1 MMGAGVVNKRSPLR
15 WVRKFSV
22 GIALLAVSTASFAT
36 VSLLPDWQISGSNT
50 LRGGHYSATSDASS
64 GPYPFEGDLYFNE
77 FNVYLNKQNSR
88 YDSFRGEISGVYNLN
103 DNYRAARFGVVP
115 ERLSLVRENGGSAL
129 PYRLELG
136 DHFAYY
142 SYLTL
147 QRSLKGAQVEFQ
159 PASKIAGRR
168 HSIQIT
174 SGANDSSWRGLSLQE
189 DHSTGASW
197 LMQDEKLGSVS
208 INFVHNS
215 RDSSTASGTADRSQN
230 VLSIAG
236 ERQLAVG
243 DHSLT
248 VEAEAAHFSG
258 DHNGLTG
265 AASGQDKADNGYFLQ
280 LSGRSN
286 SLPWDYQLR
295 FDRYGQDFQ
304 PRGAVVT
311 ADRRSMELR
320 SGWMHSSGV
329 RIRGRLQHFEDGFE
343 TINETRTRTYGAN
356 LSGPLLRSIAP
367 DLNGN
372 LDAFIQNIDNQ
383 TGTTDTLTHNL
394 NMSVT
399 KPLVNDWTGR
409 ATLFLQNLKDDGLVN
424 ADLFT
429 RQIRVNADHS
439 IEIGGFTGII
449 TPGFEVRYLRKG
461 LSHSNDIN
469 PTLAVS
475 LNRGPHTVRMDY
487 SSRLQNRSFTTSGAD
502 IDTHTLNLDYHY
514 TRRQHIFGLETN
526 LFNREPTP
534 GESTEAYRLSAYW
547 TYSFDRP
554 PVNLAGRNISSLGIG
569 APTSGPIEATIAGLA
584 PGSGKQQVDA
594 ALLAAGIAGGVN
606 QGGYQVFEYPLYRDL
621 FRRQRLA
628 LQFEQGLLARSALV
642 VDFDDVGDRNSVL
655 QTFEQIRQML
665 IRELGSPTRTYEEG
679 EFGPAFVA
687 DVNSQRLT
695 RIVEWV
701 VPTGVIRFGIPRRL
715 DGQVRMEIQHAV
727 RFSQSGETLW
737 SVEGVR

>member
-1 MMGAGVVNKRSPLR
+1 MMGMDGATGRLFSRQWRLPGLAILLLVVS
-15 WVRKFSV
+15 
-22 GIALLAVSTASFAT
+22 ASSAAT
-36 VSLLPDWQISGSNT
+36 VSILPDWQISGSNT
-50 LRGGHYSATSDASS
+50 LRGGHYGATSDATS

-77 FNVYLNKQNSR
+77 FNVYLNKRNSR
-88 YDSFRGEISGVYNLN
+88 YDTFRGEISGAYNLN
-103 DNYRAARFGVVP
+103 DDYRADRFGIVP
-115 ERLSLVRENGGSAL
+115 ERLSLVRENGDNAL

-197 LMQDEKLGSVS
+197 LMQDETLGSMS

-215 RDSSTASGTADRSQN
+215 RDASTTAATADRSQN

-236 ERQLAVG
+236 ERQLAIG
-243 DHSLT
+243 DHSLS

-258 DHNGLTG
+258 DHNGLAG
-265 AASGQDKADNGYFLQ
+265 AASGQDKSDNGYFLQ

-311 ADRRSMELR
+311 ADRRSAELR

-343 TINETRTRTYGAN
+343 TLNELRTRTYGAT
-356 LSGPLLRSIAP
+356 LSGPLLRGFTA

-372 LDAFIQNIDNQ
+372 IDAFVQNIDNE

-399 KPLVNDWTGR
+399 KPLPNDWTGR
-409 ATLFLQNLKDDGLVN
+409 ATVFLQNLNDDGLVN

-429 RQIRVNADHS
+429 RQISVNADHR
-439 IEIGGFTGII
+439 IQIGGFEGII
-449 TPGFEVRYLRKG
+449 TPGFEVRTLRKG
-461 LSHSNDIN
+461 FSHSTDIN
-469 PTLAVS
+469 PTLALSVS
-475 LNRGPHTVRMDY
+475 QGPHALRMDY
-487 SSRLQNRSFTTSGAD
+487 SSRMQNRSFSVSGAD
-502 IDTHTLNLDYHY
+502 IDTHTVNVDYRY
-514 TRRQHIFGLETN
+514 TRRQHIFGVETN
-526 LFNREPTP
+526 MFNREPTP
-534 GESTEAYRLSAYW
+534 GESTEAYRISAYW

-554 PVNLAGRNISSLGIG
+554 AVTLAARNIDAIGLSSVSR
-569 APTSGPIEATIAGLA
+569 PVEVTITGLA
-584 PGSGKQQVDA
+584 PGRSVEAVDA
-594 ALLAAGIAGGVN
+594 ALAEAGVAGGVN
-606 QGGYQVFEYPLYRDL
+606 QAGYRVYEYPLFRDV

-628 LQFEQGLLARSALV
+628 LQFDQGLLARSALII
-642 VDFDDVGDRNSVL
+642 DFDDVGDRNSVL
-655 QTFEQIRQML
+655 QTFEQVRQML
-665 IRELGSPTRTYEEG
+665 IRDLGNPSRTYEEG
-679 EFGPAFVA
+679 EFSASLA
-687 DVNSQRLT
+687 QDLNAQRLT
-695 RIVEWV
+695 RIVEWS
-701 VPTGVIRFGIPRRL
+701 VPGGVIRFGIPRRL
-715 DGQVRMEIQHAV
+715 DGQVRMEIQHAT
-727 RFSQSGETLW
+727 RFTQSGETLW
-737 SVEGVR
+737 SIEGVR